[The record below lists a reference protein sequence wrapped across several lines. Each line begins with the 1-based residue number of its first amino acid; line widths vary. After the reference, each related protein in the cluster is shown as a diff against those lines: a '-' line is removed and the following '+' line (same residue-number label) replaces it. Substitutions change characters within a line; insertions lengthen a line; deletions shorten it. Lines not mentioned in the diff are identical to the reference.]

1 MAAAIRASIDR
12 TRLEEL
18 LQETQTQ
25 AEELQT
31 TLDVVISDMSSEI
44 ADTDNPFYRR
54 GLKDR
59 RDRLRAIVALVV
71 PLAPAGGKGPSA
83 GTAAEGT

>member
-1 MAAAIRASIDR
+1 MLVEFSDD
-12 TRLEEL
+12 
-18 LQETQTQ
+18 Q

-83 GTAAEGT
+83 GTAAGGT